1 MTGPAMN
8 NAHSPLLVVDHDG
21 LAWITF
27 SDPGRK
33 LNVLDE
39 AVMHRLD
46 SQLSEIEERA
56 GSGEVK
62 ALVFWSGKPDS
73 FIAGADI
80 AAIGQIES
88 PADGEAKARL
98 GQKVFSRVEAL
109 PVPTLAA
116 VNGICLGGGVELTL
130 ACRFRVA
137 SSDDKTRFALPEV
150 QLGLLPGW
158 GGSTR
163 LPRLIGLRAALDI
176 ILTGKQ
182 VRADKAKRIGLV
194 SDVLPAESFRRST
207 REFALAMGTMEPGT
221 SRRRPKW
228 TERLLEGSQLGR
240 RVVLN
245 MARKQVMQTT
255 GGHYPAPLRIIRL
268 LKEALGLPVDQ
279 TLALE
284 AAAFGELSGTSIHRN
299 LLHLFGLREQSKK
312 PHSSFAGSSPRPV
325 EVLGVIGAGVMGGG
339 VAQIAAD
346 NGIRVRMKDIRDE
359 AITGGLQ
366 HARGLFEKQ
375 VARRRLTRRD
385 ADQRMERITGTLDY
399 QGFRALDLV
408 VEAVVERM
416 DVKRAV
422 LAETEGEV
430 RTDCVLATNTS
441 SLSVVEMG
449 AELSHPERFC
459 GLHFF
464 NPVHRMP
471 LVEIIRGEHT
481 DAATLATVHA
491 LALKLG
497 KVPVV
502 CADGAGFLV
511 NRILGPYL
519 NEAGFMI
526 AEGVPIEEIDRVAV
540 AFGMPM
546 GPVRLLDEVGI
557 DIARHA
563 GETLHNAFGARMAPS
578 PCLSALSESD
588 RLGRKNGKG
597 FYGWEGDKEA
607 GVDETVFIDLGLESP
622 VSGRLDEDAIRLRLI
637 LAMINEAARVLE
649 DKIVTQAGAVD
660 LGMIMGTGFPPF
672 RGGLL
677 RFADERHPKAL
688 VDDLRG
694 LEQTHGQR
702 FAPAPVL
709 VELAERDR
717 TFYQAFPPA

>member
-1 MTGPAMN
+1 ML

-33 LNVLDE
+33 LNVLDQ

-46 SQLSEIEERA
+46 SQLTEISERA
-56 GSGEVK
+56 ASGEVK
-62 ALVFWSGKPDS
+62 ALIFWSGKPDS

-80 AAIGQIES
+80 EAIGQIES

-98 GQKVFSRVEAL
+98 GQRVFGKVEAL
-109 PVPTLAA
+109 SIPTLAA
-116 VNGICLGGGVELTL
+116 VNGICLGGGVELAL

-137 SSDDKTRFALPEV
+137 SSDEKTRFALPEV

-163 LPRLIGLRAALDI
+163 LPRLIGLRPALDI

-182 VRADKAKRIGLV
+182 VRPDKAKRIGLV
-194 SDVLPAESFRRST
+194 SEVLPAESFRRSA
-207 REFALAMGTMEPGT
+207 REFALAMLTMEPGA
-221 SRRRPKW
+221 SRRKPGWSDK
-228 TERLLEGSQLGR
+228 LLEGSAFGR

-245 MARKQVMQTT
+245 MARKQVMKTT
-255 GGHYPAPLRIIRL
+255 GGHYPAPLRIVRL
-268 LKEALGLPVDQ
+268 LKEALGRPVEE
-279 TLALE
+279 ALVME

-312 PHSSFAGSSPRPV
+312 PHASFAGASPRPV
-325 EVLGVIGAGVMGGG
+325 DVLGVIGAGVMGGG
-339 VAQIAAD
+339 VAQIAAH

-366 HARGLFEKQ
+366 HARSLFQKQ
-375 VARRRLTRRD
+375 VSRRRLTRRQ
-385 ADQRMERITGTLDY
+385 ADQKMEQISGSLDY

-422 LAETEGEV
+422 LKETEGQV
-430 RTDCVLATNTS
+430 RDDCVLATNTS

-449 AELSHPERFC
+449 AELEHPERFC

-526 AEGVPIEEIDRVAV
+526 AEGVPIEDIDRVAV

-563 GETLHNAFGARMAPS
+563 GKTLHDAFGARMAPA
-578 PCLSALSESD
+578 PCLTALESTE

-597 FYGWEGDKEA
+597 FYRWEDDKES
-607 GVDETVFIDLGLESP
+607 GVDETVFIDLGLQSP
-622 VSGRLDEDAIRLRLI
+622 VPAKLDEDTIRLRLI

-649 DKIVTQAGAVD
+649 DGIVQQAGAVD

-702 FAPAPVL
+702 FSPAPVL
-709 VELAERDR
+709 LELAERDR
-717 TFYQAFPPA
+717 TFYEAFPSP